1 MQFVDSRIQDLVP
14 SRYHVTF
21 FGSSFGFS
29 IDSASSSGSG
39 IGILA
44 VPHTVYFDK
53 LRTTFMTLI
62 PISFNKSCT
71 PDELV
76 DSNTCLDAVAMY
88 SVLASRTCQE
98 SVRHLGSSENRKQ
111 EDVKTE
117 RTLRKLLKVTRS
129 DGERSLMELI
139 TLL

>member
-1 MQFVDSRIQDLVP
+1 MSLFLVQVLVLVLIL
-14 SRYHVTF
+14 RLVLVLVL
-21 FGSSFGFS
+21 G
-29 IDSASSSGSG
+29 
-39 IGILA
+39 LA

-76 DSNTCLDAVAMY
+76 DSNTCLDALAMY

-117 RTLRKLLKVTRS
+117 RTPRKLLKETRS

-139 TLL
+139 TLLKSPRRTNRSTE